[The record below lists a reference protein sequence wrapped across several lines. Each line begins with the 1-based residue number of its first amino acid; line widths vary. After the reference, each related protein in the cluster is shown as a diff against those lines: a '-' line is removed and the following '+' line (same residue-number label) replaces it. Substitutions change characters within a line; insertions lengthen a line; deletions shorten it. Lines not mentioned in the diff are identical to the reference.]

1 MESTLTFSDLLNAC
15 AQGGPSVMTSVT
27 ELSAAAGT
35 HASITPAKFVEG
47 KSSVFSFET
56 RYIDGEPVET
66 VMIDSIPSSAN
77 RGESAIVRDIM
88 AGNKVL
94 VRIPRIELA
103 YGNRVF
109 SDMDLSHR
117 YTDGHIRAGK
127 YEDKPVTD
135 AQWYKNLRDGSNRNY
150 KALLNT
156 APIAL
161 VCGVWDSTP
170 RSNQTRIRR
179 AVTGETIGV
188 LADQTRPGAEQ
199 QGPRSGAR
207 VDPVGASVMLD
218 PGDFEEIVANQKAAL
233 SAKKVKEFQ
242 DAIKK
247 LKTGQK
253 ISGSKVGV
261 GALPPTL
268 DPLGGVSC
276 SRVIRSW
283 VVSFTALRQLNFG
296 ETAEENIAG
305 RALVAALAIALVA
318 RAEQELYYRSN
329 CDLVEVA
336 APEVK
341 LDLRYGNFKNLD
353 PLSVEGADKVLSEAI
368 DHAEKL
374 GVADWQGQV
383 KKVEGNPAIYNN
395 AVADSEDNE
404 SN

>member
-1 MESTLTFSDLLNAC
+1 MASRLTFSDLLGAC
-15 AQGGPSVMTSVT
+15 TQGGPSVMTSVT
-27 ELSAAAGT
+27 KLSAAAGT

-47 KSSVFSFET
+47 SSSTFSYER
-56 RYIDGEPVET
+56 RYLDGEPVET
-66 VMIDSIPSSAN
+66 VMIDSVPSSVN
-77 RGESAIVRDIM
+77 RGESAIMRDIE
-88 AGNKVL
+88 AGDEL
-94 VRIPRIELA
+94 LSRIPRIELC
-103 YGNRVF
+103 YGSRVF
-109 SDMDLSHR
+109 TDMDLSHR

-127 YEDKPVTD
+127 YEGKPVTE
-135 AQWYKNLRDGSNRNY
+135 AQWYKDLRDGSNRNY

-170 RSNQTRIRR
+170 RSNQVRIRR

-188 LADQTRPGAEQ
+188 LADQTRPGADQ

-207 VDPVGASVMLD
+207 VDPVGASVMLN
-218 PGDFEEIVANQKAAL
+218 PEDFEKIVENQKDAL
-233 SAKKVKEFQ
+233 SAKKIEEFH

-247 LKTGQK
+247 LKKGQK
-253 ISGSKVGV
+253 ISGSKIGV

-283 VVSFTALRQLNFG
+283 VLSFTALRQLNFG
-296 ETAEENIAG
+296 ETSEENIAG

-341 LDLRYGNFKNLD
+341 LDLRYGNFKDLE
-353 PLSVEGADKVLSEAI
+353 PLSVESADMLLEKAI
-368 DHAEKL
+368 NHAEKL

-383 KKVEGNPAIYNN
+383 KKAEGNPAIYNN
-395 AVADSEDNE
+395 AVADSEDSEGN
-404 SN
+404 